1 MKNFTFYNPTRIL
14 FGDGQ
19 LARLTE
25 EIRRHGQRVLMVYGS
40 GSIQKSGLYDEVV
53 SLMHQDG
60 CEMWELGGIRANPV
74 LTPVYEGI
82 RLVKEHD
89 IQLVLAV
96 GGGSVIDTAKAIAA
110 GAMITDDVWSL
121 FDHTRVA
128 KEALPVGVVLT
139 IPAAGSESSNSAVIT
154 KEEGCLK
161 YSFSAECII
170 PAFAILEPKRTCSL
184 SPYQTACGIADM
196 LCHVLERYLCEDGQ
210 DALMDGLCESAMRTI
225 MEQAPKVLANP
236 NDLQARAQL
245 MWAGTLAHN
254 NLFGSG
260 RRQDWSAHGIE
271 HELSALYNI
280 AHGAGMAIMMPAWMT
295 YCAQT
300 LQGALVRLATRVFC
314 LPDHLPADQLA
325 QEGIKQLQAFFSS
338 IGLAHRLSDLQI
350 DGSRFAEMGYR
361 CAGDGV
367 IGGVYKLS
375 ARDVEQIFELAL

>member
-1 MKNFTFYNPTRIL
+1 MKNFAFYNPTRIL

-25 EIRRHGQRVLMVYGS
+25 EIRRYGDSVLMVYGR
-40 GSIQKSGLYDEVV
+40 GSIQKSGLYDEVK
-53 SLMHQDG
+53 SLLRQDG
-60 CEMWELGGIRANPV
+60 CTLWELGGIRANPV
-74 LTPVYEGI
+74 LSPVYEGI
-82 RLVKEHD
+82 NLVRKHG

-110 GAMITDDVWSL
+110 GAMLRGDVWSL
-121 FDHTRVA
+121 FDHTCVA

-154 KEEGCLK
+154 KEAGSLK
-161 YSFSAECII
+161 CSFSAECII

-184 SPYQTACGIADM
+184 PAYQTACGIADM

-210 DALMDGLCESAMRTI
+210 DALMDGICESVMRTI
-225 MEQAPKVLANP
+225 MKQAPEVLENP
-236 NDLQARAQL
+236 NNLQARAQL

-254 NLFGSG
+254 NLFGAG

-271 HELSALYNI
+271 HELSALYNL
-280 AHGAGMAIMMPAWMT
+280 AHGAGMAIMMPAWMA
-295 YCAQT
+295 YCSQT

-314 LPDHLPADQLA
+314 LPDQCPADQLA
-325 QEGIKQLQAFFSS
+325 QAGIEQLQAFFSGL
-338 IGLAHRLSDLQI
+338 GLARRLADLQI
-350 DGSRFAEMGYR
+350 DSSRFSEMGYR

-367 IGGVYKLS
+367 IGDVHKLS
-375 ARDVEQIFELAL
+375 AKDIEHIFELAQ